1 MYLVIIKVRGILL
14 LQENIITS
22 EASGACAYNGHKMI
36 MENNYLITTIKSKI
50 YLVHLFQIDANQT

>member
-1 MYLVIIKVRGILL
+1 MYLVIIKVRDILL
-14 LQENIITS
+14 LQENIIT
-22 EASGACAYNGHKMI
+22 SGACAYNGHKMI